1 VKITS
6 HTRFLGVLG
15 APVTHSRSPAMQNA
29 ALEALG
35 LDYVYLAFAVA
46 PGRLHDAIAGA
57 QALGVRGLNVTIPH
71 KEAVLALCRPDDN
84 ARAVGAVNTLT
95 FEADGTVT
103 GANTDVHGF
112 KMLCS
117 EAGADVRG
125 RALVLGAGGAARAV
139 IAALRETASSTL
151 VVSRTARTIEGTQV
165 LGWPRTAPEWERL
178 LVETDLLIDA
188 TPRGLDD
195 EPADPDLKVLP
206 PNAVVL
212 DLVVRQ
218 ETPLVRA
225 ARERGLRAAAG
236 ASMLVHQGA
245 ASLELWVGLRPP
257 LDVMRAALDAAL
269 VIS

>member
-1 VKITS
+1 MKITS

-15 APVTHSRSPAMQNA
+15 APITHSRSPAMQNA

-35 LDYVYLAFAVA
+35 LDYVYLAFAV
-46 PGRLHDAIAGA
+46 PPERLPDAIAGA
-57 QALGVRGLNVTIPH
+57 RALGVRGLNVTIPH
-71 KEAVLALCRPDDN
+71 KEAVLALCRPDET
-84 ARAVGAVNTLT
+84 ARTVGAVNTLV
-95 FEADGTVT
+95 FEANEVV

-112 KMLCS
+112 RMLCA

-125 RALVLGAGGAARAV
+125 RALVLGAGGGARAV
-139 IAALRETASSTL
+139 VAALRETSPSIVACSRSS
-151 VVSRTARTIEGTQV
+151 RTIEGAQV
-165 LGWPRTAPEWERL
+165 VGWPRSASEWERL
-178 LVETDLLIDA
+178 LAETDLLIDA
-188 TPRGLDD
+188 TPRGL
-195 EPADPDLKVLP
+195 EEESAGPDLKVLP

-236 ASMLVHQGA
+236 ATMLVHQGA
-245 ASLELWVGLRPP
+245 ASLEMWVGLRPP